1 MAPNLQLSIGQ
12 YSDKGRKDTNQDF
25 HGVMTPQ
32 EPLLTLKGI
41 SIALADGIS
50 SSPVSR
56 VAAESTIKSFLTD
69 YYCTSESWSVK
80 TSAYRV
86 IAAINSW
93 LHAQSRRG
101 QNPYDK
107 DKGYVCTLSVM
118 VVKAATAHLF
128 HIGDSRVYRLVGR
141 SLEQLT
147 QDHRLSVSSEQSY
160 LARAMGMMNDIEID
174 YRAVPLAKGDI
185 FLLATDGVY
194 DHVGAKFIAATIKE
208 HAGDLDAAA
217 RNIVAEAFAK
227 GSADNL
233 TVQIVRVDSLAPADA
248 VSMMGQAA
256 ELPLPPMLQPRMV
269 FDGYTIV
276 RQIHANS
283 RSHIFLAQDSETKAM
298 VALKIPSVD
307 LREDASYLKRFMMEE
322 WVARRIDSAHVVKPC
337 APTRRRNF
345 LYTVAEFVE
354 GQTLAQWMIDNP
366 NPDLHT
372 VRDLIEQIAR
382 GLQAFHR
389 REMLHQDLRPA
400 NIMIDRQGTVKI
412 LDFGSTRVSGVLEAS
427 PHLDGTEVLGTAQ
440 YTAPEY
446 YLGEGGTRRS
456 DLYAL
461 AAIAYHMLSGRL
473 PYGGRV
479 SAARSRAQQRKLR
492 YESAVDEN
500 SSVPAWVDVVFEKA
514 LAINPKDRFSEVTEL
529 VYALRNPAE
538 LLATR
543 KPRSLLERNPL
554 LFWRMTTFVFG
565 LTTLVLGAARM
576 IGR

>member
-382 GLQAFHR
+382 GVQAFHR